1 VASPPLKDLITAL
14 RRWQPGAVAFSG
26 GVDST
31 LLLHLAR
38 QAWDRPPL
46 AVCIVSPLLTD
57 EEKNRAQETAGSL
70 GIPLKKIAGREYLLP
85 EFIENPPNRCYYC
98 KRYRFRLARRLLESK
113 GIPYLLDGTNADD
126 LRDYRPGLR
135 ANRELKIVS
144 PFALLGWSKE
154 KIRRTSRRLGL
165 PTWDQP
171 SSACLATRIPFG
183 TPITKKQLTRIGR
196 AEAALRSLGFRE
208 CRLRV
213 HGPIARIEVREKD
226 FPQVMN
232 KRTRAALEQTLK
244 ALGFTYITLDLQG
257 LRSGS
262 MNAVLTKNSGNILAF

>member
-1 VASPPLKDLITAL
+1 LTDPRLQALITAL
-14 RRWQPGAVAFSG
+14 RRWQPGAIAFSG

-31 LLLHLAR
+31 LLLRLAR
-38 QAWDRPPL
+38 EAWDRPPL
-46 AVCIVSPLLTD
+46 AVCFLSPLMTL
-57 EEKNRAQETAGSL
+57 EEKNRVREIAGLL
-70 GIPLKKIAGREYLLP
+70 GIPLKKIASREYLLP
-85 EFIENPPNRCYYC
+85 EFTENPPNRCYFC
-98 KRYRFRLARRLLESK
+98 KQYRFRLARRFLDTK
-113 GIPYLLDGTNADD
+113 GLPHLLDGTNADD
-126 LRDYRPGLR
+126 LRDYRPGLQ

-144 PFALLGWSKE
+144 PLALLGWGKKE
-154 KIRRTSRRLGL
+154 IRRVSRRLGL

-183 TPITKKQLTRIGR
+183 TPIKKEHLARIER
-196 AEAALRSLGFRE
+196 AEAAFRSLGFRE

-226 FPQVMN
+226 FPKVMN
-232 KRTRAALEQTLK
+232 KGARAVLERTLI

-262 MNAVLTKNSGNILAF
+262 MNAVLTKNS

>member
-1 VASPPLKDLITAL
+1 MASSSLKDLITAL
-14 RRWQPGAVAFSG
+14 RRWQPGVIAFSG

-38 QAWDRPPL
+38 EAWDRPPL
-46 AVCIVSPLLTD
+46 AVCFLSPLMTG
-57 EEKNRAQETAGSL
+57 EEKNRVQEIAGSL
-70 GIPLKKIAGREYLLP
+70 EVPLRKIVSREYLLP

-98 KRYRFRLARRLLESK
+98 KQYRFRLARRFLETK

-126 LRDYRPGLR
+126 LGDYRPGLR
-135 ANRELKIVS
+135 ANRELKVVS
-144 PFALLGWSKE
+144 PFALLGWRKQD
-154 KIRRTSRRLGL
+154 IRRVSRRLGL
-165 PTWDQP
+165 STWDQP

-183 TPITKKQLTRIGR
+183 TPIKKEELARIGK
-196 AEAALRSLGFRE
+196 AEAALRSLGFKE

-226 FPQVMN
+226 FPKVMN
-232 KRTRAALEQTLK
+232 KRTKATLERTLR

-262 MNAVLTKNSGNILAF
+262 MNAVLTKNS

>member
-1 VASPPLKDLITAL
+1 LTDPPLQSLIADL
-14 RRWQPGAVAFSG
+14 RRWQPGAIAFSG

-38 QAWDRPPL
+38 EAWDHLPL
-46 AVCIVSPLLTD
+46 AVSFLSPLMTR
-57 EEKNRAQETAGSL
+57 EEKNRVQEIAGSL
-70 GIPLKKIAGREYLLP
+70 GIPLKKIASREYLLP

-98 KRYRFRLARRLLESK
+98 KQYRFRLARHFLETK
-113 GIPYLLDGTNADD
+113 GVPYLLDGTNADD
-126 LRDYRPGLR
+126 LRDYRPGLQ

-144 PFALLGWSKE
+144 PFARLGWRK
-154 KIRRTSRRLGL
+154 KDIRRVSRRLGL

-183 TPITKKQLTRIGR
+183 TPIKKEQLTRIGR
-196 AEAALRSLGFRE
+196 AEAAFRSLGFRE

-213 HGPIARIEVREKD
+213 HGPIARIEIREKD
-226 FPQVMN
+226 FPKVMN
-232 KRTRAALEQTLK
+232 KKTKAALEQTLT

-262 MNAVLTKNSGNILAF
+262 MNAVLTKNSRIL

>member
-1 VASPPLKDLITAL
+1 MASPRLKDLMTAL
-14 RRWQPGAVAFSG
+14 RRWQPGAIAFSG

-31 LLLHLAR
+31 LLLRLAR
-38 QAWDRPPL
+38 EAWDRPPL
-46 AVCIVSPLLTD
+46 AVCFLSPLMTG
-57 EEKNRAQETAGSL
+57 EEKTRVQEIAGSL
-70 GIPLKKIAGREYLLP
+70 GLPLKKIASREYLLP

-98 KRYRFRLARRLLESK
+98 KQYRFRLARNFLETQRV
-113 GIPYLLDGTNADD
+113 PYLLDGTNADD
-126 LRDYRPGLR
+126 LRDYRPGLL

-144 PFALLGWSKE
+144 PFALLGWGKRE
-154 KIRRTSRRLGL
+154 IRRASRRLGL

-183 TPITKKQLTRIGR
+183 TPIKKEELTRIGR

-213 HGPIARIEVREKD
+213 HGPIARIEIREKD
-226 FPQVMN
+226 FPKLMN
-232 KRTRAALEQTLK
+232 KTTKAALEQTLT

-262 MNAVLTKNSGNILAF
+262 MNAVLKKDKSLTKNI